1 MITIYFTANN
11 YIWLKVED
19 YNNMSFDEYI
29 QYIQDS
35 LNKEDKLCKRQI
47 EIVKKDF
54 ENRRS

>member
-1 MITIYFTANN
+1 MFPATTEN
-11 YIWLKVED
+11 LKHQKVED